1 LDDTTKRD
9 IPLRILVVIII
20 GLIIV
25 ISVVTYVVVTYQ
37 AGNTGKT
44 SRSTCTISS
53 PPGKIIE
60 CAPSANSSTTSTYST
75 SLTLI
80 GTTYVN
86 GTTAKYS
93 TSYKDIGAIDVNGS
107 AQFEGTNLTGTLS
120 VDYPIASQ
128 SGNSSA
134 PITSSGL
141 KFDCNNSLFS
151 INADGRVILNITII
165 GTGNTIFIEDSAG
178 LNLIFDGNSNKLT
191 VTPQDVPVYSELVNG
206 SSDQIDE
213 EPLPL

>member
-1 LDDTTKRD
+1 LDDTRKGD
-9 IPLRILVVIII
+9 IPLRILVAIII
-20 GLIIV
+20 GLIVV
-25 ISVVTYVVVTYQ
+25 ISAVTYVVVTYQ
-37 AGNTGKT
+37 AGAGKT
-44 SRSTCTISS
+44 SPSTCTISS

-60 CAPSANSSTTSTYST
+60 CVPSANSSTTSTYST

-86 GTTAKYS
+86 GTTATYS

-107 AQFEGTNLTGTLS
+107 AQFEGTNLTGTLL

-134 PITSSGL
+134 PITNSGL
-141 KFDCNNSLFS
+141 KFDCNNSLFAV
-151 INADGRVILNITII
+151 NADGRVILNITII

-178 LNLIFDGNSNKLT
+178 LNLIFDGNSNRLT

-213 EPLPL
+213 EPPPL